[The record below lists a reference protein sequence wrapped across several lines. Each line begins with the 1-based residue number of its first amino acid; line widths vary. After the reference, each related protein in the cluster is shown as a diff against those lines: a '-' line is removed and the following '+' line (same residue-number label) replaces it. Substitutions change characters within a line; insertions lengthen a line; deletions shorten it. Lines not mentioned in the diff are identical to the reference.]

1 MLSYDDAPT
10 IRYAILKRLDKEPG
24 VKLIGIYARRFP
36 RFIGVGVEALVRDRL
51 VTRSHFRLPAQ
62 FALRQ
67 LHDEIDQVA
76 EQIKAAW
83 RDHAGTVRSDQ
94 SAAGQLAGSPI
105 DD

>member
-10 IRYAILKRLDKEPG
+10 IRHAILKRLDREPG
-24 VKLIGIYARRFP
+24 VRLIGIYARRFP
-36 RFIGVGVEALVRDRL
+36 RFIGVGVEALVRERL
-51 VTRSHFRLPAQ
+51 VTRSHFRLPAR

-67 LHDEIDQVA
+67 LHNEIDQVA

-105 DD
+105 DE